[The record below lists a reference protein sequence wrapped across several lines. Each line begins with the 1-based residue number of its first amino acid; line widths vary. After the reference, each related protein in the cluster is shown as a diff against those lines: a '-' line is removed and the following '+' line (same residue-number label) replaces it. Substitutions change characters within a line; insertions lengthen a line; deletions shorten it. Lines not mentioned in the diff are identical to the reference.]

1 MCSVHAS
8 ASSSVL
14 GKREMEREP
23 APDYSRGI
31 GMGERGQTPT
41 PRPREGC
48 PYGLEGWVLF
58 VEGVGLLVGVGGVEN
73 CGFGEVAAGEL
84 ESDG

>member
-1 MCSVHAS
+1 MGGGVVVWGVGRNHPHP
-8 ASSSVL
+8 L
-14 GKREMEREP
+14 P
-23 APDYSRGI
+23 SR
-31 GMGERGQTPT
+31 ERGQTPT

-73 CGFGEVAAGEL
+73 CGFREVAAREL